1 MRTLLL
7 TQVVPSP
14 GDAGPRIKTHYALR
28 TLAER
33 HEVELVT
40 FTRDAAEEA
49 AAQQLEEF
57 CARVTT
63 VPLHRR
69 KVLEPYYAL
78 RGWATLT
85 PFLVQRDQRRAMA
98 QAIRS
103 RLAAETFDVLHADQ
117 LSMAAYLPLAG
128 NARTVFD
135 AHNAVFELVRD
146 VSTRQPTPLHQ
157 AAASME
163 WRTLR
168 RYEGWWAGGSD
179 LTLAVSDRDAQAL
192 ASAAGRP
199 INSMVV
205 PIGIEARDRL
215 PVTLDLDSRGILSI
229 ATMHY
234 PPNAEALRWFRDAVW
249 PLLRAADPLATVDVA
264 GPRPPADLTA
274 WGDSDERV
282 RVHGFVDD
290 LDGLYASA
298 AVFIVPLHAGSGVRV
313 KVLEALA
320 AGVPVVSTSVGIDGL
335 DLLAGEHVLVADR
348 PEEFAQ
354 AVRTLLHEPE
364 LRQRLALA
372 GRQRVVERYDWRV
385 CCRPL
390 LGAYE
395 QLAAAARPVSVLAAG
410 HP

>member
-40 FTRDAAEEA
+40 FTRDAVELA
-49 AAQQLEEF
+49 AARQLEEF

-98 QAIRS
+98 RAVRD
-103 RLAAETFDVLHADQ
+103 RLAAETFDVVHADQ

-128 NARTVFD
+128 SARTVFD
-135 AHNAVFELVRD
+135 AHNAVYELVQD
-146 VSTRQPTPLHQ
+146 VSTRQPTPVHR
-157 AAASME
+157 AAASVE
-163 WRTLR
+163 WRMLR
-168 RYEGWWAGGSD
+168 RYEGQWARGSD
-179 LTLAVSDRDAQAL
+179 LTLTVSARDAHAL

-199 INSMVV
+199 INAVVV
-205 PIGIEARDRL
+205 PIGIEARDRS
-215 PVTLDLDSRGILSI
+215 PVTLDPDSRRILSV

-249 PLLRAADPLATVDVA
+249 PLLRSTDPLATVDVA
-264 GPRPPADLTA
+264 GPRPPADVVA
-274 WGDSDERV
+274 WGERDERV

-290 LDGLYASA
+290 LDALYSSA

-320 AGVPVVSTSVGIDGL
+320 AGVPVVSTTVGIDGL
-335 DLLAGEHVLVADR
+335 ELVAGEHLLVADR
-348 PEEFAQ
+348 PAEFAQ
-354 AVRTLLHEPE
+354 AVQTLLAEPE

-372 GRQRVVERYDWRV
+372 GRRRVVECYDWRV

-390 LGAYE
+390 LDAYE
-395 QLAAAARPVSVLAAG
+395 QLARAARPVSVLAAG